1 VAVVKPT
8 AGKFFFN
15 NYFFKNQRKNIK
27 NKKKKKTLKLPTVYN
42 IAPKCLKSNKVALK
56 LPKCDEKATYIFI
69 FI

>member
-1 VAVVKPT
+1 VAVVKTT

-15 NYFFKNQRKNIK
+15 YYFFKIK
-27 NKKKKKTLKLPTVYN
+27 GKIYKKKKTLKLPTVYN

-56 LPKCDEKATYIFI
+56 VPKCNENATYIFI